1 MAVSPKLMARTT
13 LTASSATLYTVPA
26 STTAV
31 VTSILLC
38 NTTAAAVTATVN
50 LDGVPVVSALS
61 IPANTTTSIDTKQ
74 VLATTKTIT
83 GLAGSATA
91 ITIHVSGTEV
101 A

>member
-1 MAVSPKLMARTT
+1 MAISPKLMARSTLGTT
-13 LTASSATLYTVPA
+13 SATLYTVPA

-38 NTTAAAVTATVN
+38 NTTAAAATATVN
-50 LDGVPVVSALS
+50 LDGVPVASALS
-61 IPANTTTSIDTKQ
+61 IPANSTTSIDTKQ

-83 GLAGSATA
+83 ALAGTA
-91 ITIHVSGTEV
+91 AAIAVHISGTEV